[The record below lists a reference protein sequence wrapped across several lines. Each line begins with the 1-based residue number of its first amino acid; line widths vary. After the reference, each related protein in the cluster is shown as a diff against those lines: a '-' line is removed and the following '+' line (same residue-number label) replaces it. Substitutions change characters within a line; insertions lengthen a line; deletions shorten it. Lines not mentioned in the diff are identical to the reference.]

1 MLLRSLNDLS
11 LTQLYPVLPI
21 LAARLESIYGQ
32 LKTRRGGR
40 AAKPICFLVI
50 ILNMSILQIFS
61 VGNILRDRKPSLH
74 RGYRPTRRVSAVS
87 GGVNCALLLLDP
99 VTRDDVTLR
108 C

>member
-11 LTQLYPVLPI
+11 LTQLYPI

>member
-11 LTQLYPVLPI
+11 LTQLYPI

-61 VGNILRDRKPSLH
+61 VVTSCVIENPVYTADTDRRDESRQF
-74 RGYRPTRRVSAVS
+74 RAV
-87 GGVNCALLLLDP
+87 
-99 VTRDDVTLR
+99 
-108 C
+108 